1 MTCSPMAIRWF
12 IVSAV
17 LTVWP
22 AAAFAQGAGDPG
34 DVYPDNHPDLLDGTL
49 SGKGDLEEDERP
61 KTGFFRL
68 PTALEPWFMF
78 KDRIADQYGLHF
90 GGSWGVLWQDYSN
103 SLIDEEDSVGQKLT
117 FNVSWEILNR
127 GRPNTLWYELVV
139 EDRGPMGTEFAPLQA
154 GLTTGT
160 IVPTAATWGE
170 FDLGV
175 TQNYIRQDLF
185 NHSVQYA
192 VGKVFAPNFINP
204 FPFFDDNRQFL
215 NQTFSTSPTIPAPLR
230 GFGTVVAWYPTQ
242 LGLYVKGGMYT
253 NHSSDTG
260 FTADEFFSD
269 PEHFYHVEAG
279 WSGLAR
285 SGVPVQARGPM
296 DANNFS
302 VTLWHRDAQDFGDPI
317 FHPGSEG
324 IAFNANYMIFEN
336 IMAFA
341 RGGSSEGWVTDENVT
356 VGFGWRPRV
365 EYSDLFGFG
374 VGWAQPANALLR
386 EQYTYEV
393 FYRFMLTPNL
403 ALTPDVQLITDPALD
418 PSEDELWVFSFRS
431 RVTF

>member
-1 MTCSPMAIRWF
+1 MTRSPMAIRWF
-12 IVSAV
+12 VASAM

-22 AAAFAQGAGDPG
+22 ADAFAQGTGDPG

-90 GGSWGVLWQDYSN
+90 GGSWGVLGQDYSS
-103 SLIDEEDSVGQKLT
+103 SLIGEEDSVGQKFT
-117 FNVSWEILNR
+117 FNVSWEVLNR

-139 EDRGPMGTEFAPLQA
+139 EDRGPMGTELAPLQA
-154 GLTTGT
+154 GVAAGT
-160 IVPTAATWGE
+160 IVPTAPTWGE
-170 FDLGV
+170 FDMGV
-175 TQNYIRQDLF
+175 TQSYIRQDLF

-192 VGKVFAPNFINP
+192 VGKLFAPNFINP
-204 FPFFDDNRQFL
+204 YPFFDDNRQFL

-230 GFGTVVAWYPTQ
+230 GFGAVAAWYPTS

-260 FTADEFFSD
+260 FTADDFFGES
-269 PEHFYHVEAG
+269 EHFYHVEAG
-279 WSGLAR
+279 WSGSAG

-296 DANNFS
+296 DTNNLS
-302 VTLWHRDAQDFGDPI
+302 ITLWQRDAQDFGDPI
-317 FHPGSEG
+317 FFAGSEG
-324 IAFNANYMIFEN
+324 VAFNANYMVLDN
-336 IMAFA
+336 VMVFA
-341 RGGSSEGWVTDENVT
+341 RGGWSEGWVTEENFT
-356 VGFGWRPRV
+356 AGFGWRPRV

-374 VGWAQPANALLR
+374 GGWAKPANPLLR
-386 EQYTYEV
+386 DQVTWEI

-403 ALTPDVQLITDPALD
+403 ALTPDVQLVTDPALD
-418 PSEDELWVFSFRS
+418 PTEDELWVFSLRS